1 MCLISAA
8 RQHKSEKETASS
20 EDEAGEDGEGEDGDF
35 GFGLSES
42 DGGEQSAAPGDFL
55 PLLGTQ
61 EE

>member
-8 RQHKSEKETASS
+8 RQHKSEKEAASS
-20 EDEAGEDGEGEDGDF
+20 EDEEGEDGDF

-42 DGGEQSAAPGDFL
+42 DGGEQSAAPEDFL
-55 PLLGTQ
+55 PLFGTQ